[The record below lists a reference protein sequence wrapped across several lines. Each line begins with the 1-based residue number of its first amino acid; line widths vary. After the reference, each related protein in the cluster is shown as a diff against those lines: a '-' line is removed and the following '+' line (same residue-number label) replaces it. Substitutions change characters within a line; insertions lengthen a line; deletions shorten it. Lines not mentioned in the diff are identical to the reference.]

1 MVTMSLRYTRVFQ
14 KLGSR
19 DTMPSMVMF
28 ELCSI
33 FSRLAFSICARMEWP
48 LLSRTPRPM
57 FLAFLFWYLRIR
69 ACCVSSMSLPPEP
82 VLKSAV
88 KNDPYRTA
96 PQARYSVT
104 LLFTHSSPTRYLP
117 GGKYRMFWVAVEAVL
132 MADWLFDVI
141 SVAPVLSTL

>member
-1 MVTMSLRYTRVFQ
+1 MVTMTLRYNREFQ
-14 KLGSR
+14 KLRSR

-28 ELCSI
+28 ELCAS

-57 FLAFLFWYLRIR
+57 ILAFSIWYMRIR
-69 ACCVSSMSLPPEP
+69 ACCASSMSMPPDP
-82 VLKSAV
+82 VVKSAV
-88 KNDPYRTA
+88 LFDPYRTA

-132 MADWLFDVI
+132 MADWIFDVI